1 MQSYSCFALGL
12 LSCNEMLSCE
22 ASKRR
27 ILLLDVLDP
36 RFPWWCY
43 GCYGSHGC
51 VQFLDFFHVQYHLVM
66 TNSLPWK
73 IPKINGGFNG
83 KIIYKW
89 AIFHGYVSHN
99 QRVKKH
105 TWSLSRHEHT
115 PSLQANCGLSNSW
128 WAKDQQGLKALVLY
142 WGEGCR
148 NYHPPTLGKGFRGC
162 KQKHPQYKCVTM
174 CV

>member
-1 MQSYSCFALGL
+1 MSKRTSIHLQSYSCFALGL

-22 ASKRR
+22 ASKRLMDLTAGCDGSP
-27 ILLLDVLDP
+27 IPMMLWLLWIPWLCSVL
-36 RFPWWCY
+36 
-43 GCYGSHGC
+43 G
-51 VQFLDFFHVQYHLVM
+51 FFSWKMYHLVM

-73 IPKINGGFNG
+73 IPTINGGFL
-83 KIIYKW
+83 IYKW
-89 AIFHGYVSHN
+89 ATFHGYVSHN

-142 WGEGCR
+142 WG
-148 NYHPPTLGKGFRGC
+148 
-162 KQKHPQYKCVTM
+162 
-174 CV
+174 